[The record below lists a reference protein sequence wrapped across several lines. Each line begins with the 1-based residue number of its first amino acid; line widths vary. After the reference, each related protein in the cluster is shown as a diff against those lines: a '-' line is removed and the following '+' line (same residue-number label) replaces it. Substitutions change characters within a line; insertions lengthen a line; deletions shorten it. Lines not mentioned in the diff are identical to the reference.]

1 MKYCSLNSP
10 AVEVLRQFASDMSNE
25 GQIALWKSCV
35 TSIAQR
41 CKRARNPRKDRSQTR
56 ASANNVDV
64 SLPSMAVGEGIQLSE
79 PDENYDSQGELDEE
93 EDDDCDMDSLDHS
106 AARHTPPLIRIPS
119 DDEKTPTK
127 NGTEEGDYNDA
138 GCITPMTDSTARPE
152 SVADSSMEKRDG
164 TEGERSI
171 PPGIDPD
178 ITVVHLPSNLQ
189 TSVEPQVKSTAQR
202 QSSVVVMTRHA
213 TASSGNSVSVSGKE
227 STRIDTQQ
235 SVSGREGENN
245 DESKEKGSPLA
256 GNSSGN
262 YMVQSFPNTNAST
275 ESVTVSGIRM
285 TADCEYIC
293 HIV

>member
-1 MKYCSLNSP
+1 M
-10 AVEVLRQFASDMSNE
+10 EVLRQFALDMSNE

-64 SLPSMAVGEGIQLSE
+64 SLPSMAVGGGIQLSE
-79 PDENYDSQGELDEE
+79 PDENDDSQGELDEE
-93 EDDDCDMDSLDHS
+93 DDDDCDMGSLDQS
-106 AARHTPPLIRIPS
+106 ATRHTPPLIRIPS

-138 GCITPMTDSTARPE
+138 GCITPMKDSPARPE
-152 SVADSSMEKRDG
+152 SVANSSMEKHDG

-202 QSSVVVMTRHA
+202 QSSVVVTTRHA
-213 TASSGNSVSVSGKE
+213 TAGSGNSGSVSGE
-227 STRIDTQQ
+227 ERTRIDTQQ

-262 YMVQSFPNTNAST
+262 YMVQSFPNPNASK

-285 TADCEYIC
+285 TADCKYMC

>member
-1 MKYCSLNSP
+1 M
-10 AVEVLRQFASDMSNE
+10 
-25 GQIALWKSCV
+25 

-41 CKRARNPRKDRSQTR
+41 CKRARNPRKDRSLTR
-56 ASANNVDV
+56 ASANSVDV
-64 SLPSMAVGEGIQLSE
+64 GLPSMAVGGGIQLSE
-79 PDENYDSQGELDEE
+79 HDENDDSQEELDD
-93 EDDDCDMDSLDHS
+93 EDDDCDMSSLDQS
-106 AARHTPPLIRIPS
+106 AARCTPPLDLIRIPS

-127 NGTEEGDYNDA
+127 NGIEEGDYNDA
-138 GCITPMTDSTARPE
+138 GCVTPIKDSTARPE

-189 TSVEPQVKSTAQR
+189 TSVEPQVKSTTQR
-202 QSSVVVMTRHA
+202 QSSVVVTTRHA
-213 TASSGNSVSVSGKE
+213 ATSSGNRVSVSGEE
-227 STRIDTQQ
+227 SIRMDRQQ
-235 SVSGREGENN
+235 SVSGREGDNN

-262 YMVQSFPNTNAST
+262 SMVQSFPNPNASI

-285 TADCEYIC
+285 TADCKYRC